1 MAELLPNK
9 IDKRVINLVKV
20 MQSTGAATSYNIVIG
35 VAVGIVCASDRSI
48 LKENG
53 GKIQFSRK

>member
-1 MAELLPNK
+1 
-9 IDKRVINLVKV
+9 
-20 MQSTGAATSYNIVIG
+20 MQSTGAAMSYNIVIG